1 MNRKCIFYTVFI
13 LIFCVT
19 NGYAQNN
26 IMNFQN
32 IKQVERPGISTK
44 NTNVQIKIN
53 GVSGFGKEG
62 AAQVEKILLE
72 ETRNCVCIPN
82 TLNID
87 KIDVFPMTCW
97 CQKHGTD
104 LLKIKD
110 SYSPAPQEKP
120 KTKK

>member
-1 MNRKCIFYTVFI
+1 M
-13 LIFCVT
+13 FCFT
-19 NGYAQNN
+19 NGYAQKN
-26 IMNFQN
+26 IINFQN

-44 NTNVQIKIN
+44 NTNIQIKIN

-82 TLNID
+82 ALNID
-87 KIDVFPMTCW
+87 QMEVFPMTCW

-110 SYSPAPQEKP
+110 SYSPAPKEDP
-120 KTKK
+120 KIKK